1 MGLQR
6 HSAVTCRFG
15 QGAHKLG
22 ENKTAIIVSCGF
34 ISNGRLLVCAVLFW
48 QQKKSCSSSAQELH
62 LALRAYMCDYV
73 RGRRW
78 SSSLGRY
85 YAGIWGG
92 YLNDLHR
99 WQHCCCQ
106 HGGNVIKR
114 KAFFFFTNSDCIRVQ
129 SRDTLVEGMFFGL
142 FSHARMIRD
151 AAMMESHLDWGR
163 LENLSASSKRFR

>member
-6 HSAVTCRFG
+6 RSAVTCRFG

-62 LALRAYMCDYV
+62 LAQRAYMCDYV

-114 KAFFFFTNSDCIRVQ
+114 KAFFFLYELGLYKGAEQRYLGRRYVFWFVFARTNDTWCSDDGESFRLRQIGKFER
-129 SRDTLVEGMFFGL
+129 LV
-142 FSHARMIRD
+142 
-151 AAMMESHLDWGR
+151 
-163 LENLSASSKRFR
+163 KKV